1 MGAAATP
8 AATLDGTPDFRQ
20 PWPGERFFYG
30 GLSCVIAAAIT
41 NPMDLAKIR
50 LQIFDEL
57 QAASAGS
64 AAAAAGAQTAG
75 AARSAAAAGAGSG
88 GARGIAASAASAAT
102 AAVARQGRPGLAA
115 TLAAVVRDEGPTGL
129 MRGVTPSML
138 REASYS
144 TIRYGAYEPIKNML
158 QSSSTSSSGSASGVQ
173 AAAAGQAA
181 LPLWKKVVA
190 GGVAGALGAAG
201 ATPSDLIKAARHIYL
216 NEGGLPGLYRGV
228 WPTTVRAAILTASQ
242 LPVYDHTKHLLLSH
256 PATAGHVKEGPG
268 LHFVCSMVAGFACA
282 FTTAPVDIVKT
293 RYMNQQFCGQG
304 RPQRYA
310 SMAHCFSQ
318 AVRTG
323 GVLSLWAGFLPSW
336 IRLGPH
342 TCISLLVF
350 EQLRQQAGL
359 API

>member
-1 MGAAATP
+1 MSAASN
-8 AATLDGTPDFRQ
+8 FRQ
-20 PWPGERFFYG
+20 PLPGERFFYG

-57 QAASAGS
+57 QAAAAASPARS
-64 AAAAAGAQTAG
+64 QAAAAASSPAV
-75 AARSAAAAGAGSG
+75 
-88 GARGIAASAASAAT
+88 AASIL
-102 AAVARQGRPGLAA
+102 RPRRPGLTS
-115 TLAAVVRDEGPTGL
+115 TLAAVVRDEGLAGL

-158 QSSSTSSSGSASGVQ
+158 QSSSGGGGDGGGGRGQ
-173 AAAAGQAA
+173 AAGAGPAA

-201 ATPSDLIKAARHIYL
+201 ATPSDLIKVRMQAHTHDLELAIVQHSRRPPPTGIWRAAKHIYL
-216 NEGGLPGLYRGV
+216 HEGGLPGLYRGV

-256 PATAGHVKEGPG
+256 PATAGRVKEGPG
-268 LHFVCSMVAGFACA
+268 LHFACSMVAGFACA

-304 RPQRYA
+304 RPQRYS
-310 SMAHCFSQ
+310 SMAHCLTQ
-318 AVRTG
+318 AVRSG

-350 EQLRQQAGL
+350 EWLRQQAGL
-359 API
+359 APL